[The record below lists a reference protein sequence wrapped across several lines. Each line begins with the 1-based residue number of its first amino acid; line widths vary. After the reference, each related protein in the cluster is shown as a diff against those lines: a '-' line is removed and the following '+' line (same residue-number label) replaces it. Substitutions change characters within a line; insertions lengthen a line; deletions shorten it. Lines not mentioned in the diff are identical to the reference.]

1 MTQSN
6 TTESL
11 FNPMTL
17 DVNAM
22 EKTIERLKEMR
33 ARQREA
39 EARRWRVI
47 HLYGME
53 IRSYQMPVL
62 NATV

>member
-6 TTESL
+6 TIESL
-11 FNPMTL
+11 FSPMTL

-22 EKTIERLKEMR
+22 DKTIERLKEMR
-33 ARQREA
+33 ERQIEA

-47 HLYGME
+47 HLYGLE
-53 IRSYQMPVL
+53 IRSCQMPIM
-62 NATV
+62 NATI